1 MGYVP
6 VFIGKGAS
14 KNMFD
19 GQELQ
24 QKVDE
29 IVQDYL
35 YKISFLIKHDYFNE
49 NEVIDSRTKYYR
61 RQSFGTLNNDDKEY
75 CVAKEGVQ
83 LEGCTRVF
91 LINPIMKLLLERHK
105 IRNDWQN
112 GNTFSDYTVSNR
124 EYELDSFLEFIAVLD
139 EKKVGVRYT
148 KTSYSMQEIYAMK
161 RDASYLLEGSKVPG
175 FDKLCYVNMVYVLD
189 WSGIADEELSKIH
202 PAIKGLD
209 SRSQEISIKDFFNKY
224 FSHKE
229 YEIVI
234 TSGRKAFEKAKEI
247 IALRVIPQL
256 LPDNMLLFKKTV
268 VKDFSEERL
277 NSLIYEFK
285 EGNHVC
291 GFSNNDL
298 ITIKDTFLNNYRNA
312 LIGKADFA
320 KSFITSEYLYRTVK
334 DRLSIDY
341 TSIVVGYLKSVE
353 QLLYLLYKSA
363 FEGNPRMEYWDRCKK
378 ADAFDITKEEQFRY
392 DPYSIEKRQKQ
403 EKYIHKIRG
412 GAQSPEIGE
421 LARFLRYFEKMWRIS
436 ERGKEYVYEC
446 LDDFRKYCRNS
457 HFHKSN
463 IGADEYEMVKR
474 IRNNAHVCLYYLL
487 GGFRFLDTSPNGFEQ
502 IGIIDYSFESLYQ
515 LIRQKGQRYFDAKFQ
530 DDSQSV
536 IFYLNNDEGIEYSET
551 GELKNARLWFLK
563 KGMNKKEAYASK
575 VGELLNDKDFV
586 SKHSF
591 YISHDNMPLEMSPIQ
606 LKKENANNIFTS
618 L

>member
-1 MGYVP
+1 
-6 VFIGKGAS
+6 
-14 KNMFD
+14 MFD

-35 YKISFLIKHDYFNE
+35 YKISFLTKHDYFNE

-61 RQSFGTLNNDDKEY
+61 RQSFGTLNDDDKEY
-75 CVAKEGVQ
+75 CVAKEGVPF
-83 LEGCTRVF
+83 EGCTRVF

-105 IRNDWQN
+105 IRNDWKD
-112 GNTFSDYTVSNR
+112 GNTFADYTVSNR

-148 KTSYSMQEIYAMK
+148 KTTYSMQEIYAMK
-161 RDASYLLEGSKVPG
+161 RDASYLFEGSKVPG
-175 FDKLCYVNMVYVLD
+175 FDKLCYVNTVYVLD

-209 SRSQEISIKDFFNKY
+209 SRSQEISIKAFFNKY

-234 TSGRKAFEKAKEI
+234 TSARKALKKAKEI

-268 VKDFSEERL
+268 VKDFSEEKL

-291 GFSNNDL
+291 GLSNN
-298 ITIKDTFLNNYRNA
+298 
-312 LIGKADFA
+312 
-320 KSFITSEYLYRTVK
+320 
-334 DRLSIDY
+334 
-341 TSIVVGYLKSVE
+341 
-353 QLLYLLYKSA
+353 
-363 FEGNPRMEYWDRCKK
+363 
-378 ADAFDITKEEQFRY
+378 
-392 DPYSIEKRQKQ
+392 
-403 EKYIHKIRG
+403 
-412 GAQSPEIGE
+412 
-421 LARFLRYFEKMWRIS
+421 
-436 ERGKEYVYEC
+436 
-446 LDDFRKYCRNS
+446 DFRKYCRNS

-563 KGMNKKEAYASK
+563 TGMNKKEAYVSK